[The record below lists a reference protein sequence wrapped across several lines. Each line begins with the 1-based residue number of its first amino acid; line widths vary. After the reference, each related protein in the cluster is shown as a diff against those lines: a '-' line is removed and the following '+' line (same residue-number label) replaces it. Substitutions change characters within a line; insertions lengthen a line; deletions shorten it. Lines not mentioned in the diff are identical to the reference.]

1 MTTTFEKIQGL
12 LVKKFDLDSA
22 NVTPESTLESLGLDS
37 LSVIELLFDLEDE
50 FGIKIPDDANNRV
63 KPESVGEVVTLID
76 SLIAEKS

>member
-12 LVKKFDLDSA
+12 LVKKFDLNPADIK
-22 NVTPESTLESLGLDS
+22 TDSTLESLGLDS

-63 KPESVGEVVTLID
+63 KPDSVGEVVTLLD
-76 SLIAEKS
+76 SLLAEKT